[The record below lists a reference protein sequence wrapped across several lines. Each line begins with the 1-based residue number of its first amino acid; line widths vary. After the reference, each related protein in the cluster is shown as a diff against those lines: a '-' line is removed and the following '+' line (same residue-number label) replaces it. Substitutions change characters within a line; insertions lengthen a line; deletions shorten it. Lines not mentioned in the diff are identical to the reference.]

1 MGPVGHSAISAGIG
15 AGVWGATGSAA
26 AGGVALGVGVLTDVD
41 HLFDYYQWYIR
52 RKPGKI
58 YLFFHAWE
66 YGFIGLLVLAF
77 AFYHPVLLAAV
88 LAHIVHV
95 ASDHYHNR
103 LAPWGYSISY
113 RALAGFNTNRITP
126 NHDVLRSYKSWLRMV
141 PFGKR
146 FEPWYQRKIEPW
158 FRSRID
164 D

>member
-15 AGVWGATGSAA
+15 AGVWGVTGSPV

-41 HLFDYYQWYIR
+41 HLFDYYQWYVR
-52 RKPGKI
+52 RKKGKI

-66 YGFIGLLVLAF
+66 YSIVGFLVVAV
-77 AFYHPVLLAAV
+77 AYYHPVLLAAA
-88 LAHIVHV
+88 LAHLAHV
-95 ASDHYHNR
+95 ATDHFHNQ
-103 LAPWGYSISY
+103 LAPWGYSIFY
-113 RALAGFNTNRITP
+113 RALVRFDTTRITP
-126 NHDVLRSYKSWLRMV
+126 NHDVLRSYESWLRMV